1 VLAIVGDRAHAY
13 VSTRHSAAPVPA
25 QMDTGGR
32 DAWSARRGGSERI
45 ACRNVIGGPA
55 STVFASRTEVASVG
69 RASLVTNAG
78 SAMAICMGRSVYCT
92 VIVGRPALATES
104 ASEVDYATVTTR
116 GWVLLAANAFQVF
129 LVKVVTL
136 SVQASRRVSLGEG
149 AK

>member
-1 VLAIVGDRAHAY
+1 MLAIVGDRAHAY

-55 STVFASRTEVASVG
+55 STVFASRTEVAGVG

-78 SAMAICMGRSVYCT
+78 IAFAICMGKAARLIAT
-92 VIVGRPALATES
+92 NLKLAGIGDRVGKGES
-104 ASEVDYATVTTR
+104 ANATRALPGRFATSATR
-116 GWVLLAANAFQVF
+116 GWLARTAILL
-129 LVKVVTL
+129 
-136 SVQASRRVSLGEG
+136 
-149 AK
+149 